1 MARREVEGGG
11 GHGYGSNH
19 PQDLHMKVSIQIR
32 ILLLKDN
39 YGIMVDVFFCFYLG
53 IWGRG
58 RGGLHQ
64 IKEFNRPCP
73 RAYASLCL
81 RQ

>member
-1 MARREVEGGG
+1 MARREVEGGWG

-58 RGGLHQ
+58 RGVC
-64 IKEFNRPCP
+64 IKSR
-73 RAYASLCL
+73 SLIGPVL
-81 RQ
+81 GHTQVSA